1 MADVVCYDDLDEF
14 GRDLDDPVTELEQ
27 DVVHMLLE
35 SYRTNVDA
43 LERSIGLE
51 DALSGPTDPG
61 LRHRIETKLS
71 DDPRIDAA
79 KAVLTATDNQTV
91 RVDLFLQVNG
101 AELGISLEYDAAGNL
116 KRIAT

>member
-1 MADVVCYDDLDEF
+1 MDIVCYDDIDDF

-35 SYRTNVDA
+35 SYRTNVND

-51 DALSGPTDPG
+51 DALSGATDPG
-61 LRHRIETKLS
+61 LRHRIETKLA

-79 KAVLTATDNQTV
+79 RAVLTLVDPQTV
-91 RVDLFLQVNG
+91 RIELFLQIS
-101 AELGISLEYDAAGNL
+101 ATELKVTLIYDAAGNIT
-116 KRIAT
+116 RSS